1 MDVQCATTKAQRLI
15 RISTVG
21 KLDYNVFL
29 KADVLPNQSKT
40 SVHSAWVFATSA
52 HVVKDTGRPVA
63 MLLPSYGR
71 PGTENTKPDA
81 LSKQWEPLGPDP
93 FLESKL
99 FPLLGSWLHTFSSLW
114 LIMEALRQ
122 EPDPGGDRPD
132 KLYMPATGAWT
143 FCAANFGGLVW
154 TEISVLLLRFARYS
168 HAARHPGL
176 PPAKEHTLILFL
188 VDCFSKACKFMPLPK
203 LSSAKETVELFFSTW
218 SGFTGRE
225 NDVCGSLSASSWE
238 LLRVCPLASTQKPTT
253 RLRASIKTLPRL
265 CGA

>member
-71 PGTENTKPDA
+71 PGSENTKPDA

-122 EPDPGGDRPD
+122 EPDPGG
-132 KLYMPATGAWT
+132 
-143 FCAANFGGLVW
+143 
-154 TEISVLLLRFARYS
+154 
-168 HAARHPGL
+168 L
-176 PPAKEHTLILFL
+176 PPAKEHTVILVL
-188 VDCFSKACKFMPLPK
+188 VTVSLRHASSCHCPSFHLPRRQW
-203 LSSAKETVELFFSTW
+203 SFFSAHGQD
-218 SGFTGRE
+218 SR
-225 NDVCGSLSASSWE
+225 DVKTMFVEVFLPAHGSFCESVLW
-238 LLRVCPLASTQKPTT
+238 L
-253 RLRASIKTLPRL
+253 LPRNQQPD
-265 CGA
+265 

>member
-1 MDVQCATTKAQRLI
+1 MCCLIKAGQAFI
-15 RISTVG
+15 
-21 KLDYNVFL
+21 
-29 KADVLPNQSKT
+29 P
-40 SVHSAWVFATSA
+40 AWVFATSA

-71 PGTENTKPDA
+71 PGSENTKPDA
-81 LSKQWEPLGPDP
+81 LSKQWEPVGPDP

-122 EPDPGGDRPD
+122 EPDPGG
-132 KLYMPATGAWT
+132 
-143 FCAANFGGLVW
+143 
-154 TEISVLLLRFARYS
+154 
-168 HAARHPGL
+168 L
-176 PPAKEHTLILFL
+176 PPAKEHTVILVL

>member
-21 KLDYNVFL
+21 KLDCNVFL
-29 KADVLPNQSKT
+29 KADVLPNQSRT

-71 PGTENTKPDA
+71 PGSENTKPDA
-81 LSKQWEPLGPDP
+81 LSKQWEPVGPDP

-122 EPDPGGDRPD
+122 EPDPGGQ
-132 KLYMPATGAWT
+132 
-143 FCAANFGGLVW
+143 
-154 TEISVLLLRFARYS
+154 
-168 HAARHPGL
+168 H
-176 PPAKEHTLILFL
+176 PAKEHTVILFL
-188 VDCFSKACKFMPLPK
+188 VDCFSKACKFMRLPK
-203 LSSAKETVELFFSTW
+203 LSSVKETVELFFSTW

>member
-29 KADVLPNQSKT
+29 KADVLPNQSRT

-71 PGTENTKPDA
+71 PGSENTKPDA
-81 LSKQWEPLGPDP
+81 LSKQWEPVGPDP

-122 EPDPGGDRPD
+122 EPDPGG
-132 KLYMPATGAWT
+132 
-143 FCAANFGGLVW
+143 
-154 TEISVLLLRFARYS
+154 
-168 HAARHPGL
+168 L

-203 LSSAKETVELFFSTW
+203 LSSAKETVELLFSTW
-218 SGFTGRE
+218 SGFTGR
-225 NDVCGSLSASSWE
+225 
-238 LLRVCPLASTQKPTT
+238 
-253 RLRASIKTLPRL
+253 
-265 CGA
+265 

>member
-29 KADVLPNQSKT
+29 KADVLPNQSRT

-52 HVVKDTGRPVA
+52 DFVKDTGRPVA

-71 PGTENTKPDA
+71 PGSENTKPDA

-122 EPDPGGDRPD
+122 EPDPGG
-132 KLYMPATGAWT
+132 
-143 FCAANFGGLVW
+143 
-154 TEISVLLLRFARYS
+154 
-168 HAARHPGL
+168 L
-176 PPAKEHTLILFL
+176 PPAKEHTVILVL

-203 LSSAKETVELFFSTW
+203 LSSAEETVELFFSTW

>member
-52 HVVKDTGRPVA
+52 DVVKDTGRPVA

-71 PGTENTKPDA
+71 
-81 LSKQWEPLGPDP
+81 
-93 FLESKL
+93 
-99 FPLLGSWLHTFSSLW
+99 
-114 LIMEALRQ
+114 
-122 EPDPGGDRPD
+122 
-132 KLYMPATGAWT
+132 
-143 FCAANFGGLVW
+143 
-154 TEISVLLLRFARYS
+154 SVVLKNGFAFVDT
-168 HAARHPGL
+168 AIICL
-176 PPAKEHTLILFL
+176 PPAKEHTVILVL
-188 VDCFSKACKFMPLPK
+188 VDCFSKAGKFMPLPK